1 MPVCKPRKRPH
12 DDNFSSFGEVG
23 GRTVPVE
30 RVATEPFQINIL
42 KLIVTLLPEK
52 YFKLFF
58 QKMFSV
64 IENQVKAQHSAESF
78 NPQEIWTET

>member
-12 DDNFSSFGEVG
+12 DDNLSSFVEVG

-42 KLIVTLLPEK
+42 KLIVTLISIKVLEAFLSK
-52 YFKLFF
+52 NVFG
-58 QKMFSV
+58 
-64 IENQVKAQHSAESF
+64 N
-78 NPQEIWTET
+78 